1 MDKASSEILIVGAGP
16 VGLTA
21 AVELARRGFKPRII
35 DKGEGPVIE
44 SRALGVNARTLEI
57 LEPSGAAKLMIERG
71 LKIER
76 LNFWD
81 LPKLIFSIP
90 MEKLQNRYN
99 FMLALPQDDTER
111 VLMEVLGGLGTKIE
125 WKTELVELQPT
136 SKGARAKI
144 EKKSKTSTSEAH
156 IVIGADG
163 AHSTVRHALGIGFRG
178 SSYDHD
184 FGLADAIL
192 SGPTSEHEV
201 NVFRVSTGIFGMIP
215 AGQGRFRMVADQPDV
230 LGAMPDRFHI
240 EEIVWQS
247 RFRISHRQVD
257 TYQKGGVF
265 LAGDAAHIHS
275 PIGGRGMNLGIEDA
289 ATLAWLI
296 DVERTDEYTERRLR
310 IGAQVLR
317 QTDLQTKFMTSRNPF
332 VTFFRRQVVPILM
345 KSDFVLKRQ
354 LPEMAGLASPRP
366 PWLQEKAS

>member
-21 AVELARRGFKPRII
+21 AIELARRGFKPRII

-44 SRALGVNARTLEI
+44 SRALAVNARTLEI
-57 LEPSGAAKLMIERG
+57 LEPCGATKMMIERG

-81 LPKLIFSIP
+81 PPKLIFSIP

-111 VLMEVLGGLGTKIE
+111 VLMEVLAGLGAKVE
-125 WKTELVELQPT
+125 WKTELTDLELT
-136 SKGARAKI
+136 AAGARAEI
-144 EKKSKTSTSEAH
+144 KKGSKSNSSEAG

-163 AHSTVRHALGIGFRG
+163 AHSAVRHALGIGFRG
-178 SSYDHD
+178 AAYDHD

-192 SGPTSEHEV
+192 SEPTSEHEV

-215 AGQGRFRMVADQPDV
+215 AGQGRFRMVANQPDV
-230 LGAMPDRFHI
+230 LGAMPDRFQV
-240 EEIVWQS
+240 ERVVWQS
-247 RFRISHRQVD
+247 RFRISHRQVE
-257 TYQKGGVF
+257 TYQKGNAF

-296 DVERTDEYTERRLR
+296 DEGRTDEYTERRLPV
-310 IGAQVLR
+310 GAQVLR
-317 QTDLQTKFMTSRNPF
+317 QTNLQTQLMTSLNPF
-332 VTFFRRQVVPILM
+332 VTFFRRHVVPLLM
-345 KSDFVLKRQ
+345 KSNFVLKRQ
-354 LPEMAGLASPRP
+354 LPEMAGLAAPRP
-366 PWLQEKAS
+366 PWL

>member
-1 MDKASSEILIVGAGP
+1 MAKSQLEILIVGAGP

-21 AVELARRGFKPRII
+21 AVELARRGFMPRII
-35 DKGEGPVIE
+35 DKGNGPVIE

-57 LEPSGAAKLMIERG
+57 LAPSGASSKMIERG

-90 MEKLQNRYN
+90 LEKLQNRYN

-111 VLMEVLGGLGTKIE
+111 VLIEVLGGLGYKVE
-125 WKTELVELQPT
+125 WKTELIELELT
-136 SKGARAKI
+136 ANGARAKT
-144 EKKSKTSTSEAH
+144 KKGSKTSASEAD

-163 AHSTVRHALGIGFRG
+163 AHSLVRHALGIGFRG
-178 SSYDHD
+178 AAYDHD

-192 SGPTSEHEV
+192 SGPTSKHAV

-215 AGQGRFRMVADQPDV
+215 AGQDRFRMVADQPDV
-230 LGAMPDRFHI
+230 FAAMPDRFQV
-240 EEIVWQS
+240 EKIVWQS
-247 RFRISHRQVD
+247 RFRISYRQVES
-257 TYQKGGVF
+257 YQKGNVF

-275 PIGGRGMNLGIEDA
+275 PVGGRGMNLGIEDA

-296 DVERTDEYTERRLR
+296 DEGRTDEYTERRLPV
-310 IGAQVLR
+310 GAHVLR
-317 QTDLQTKFMTSRNPF
+317 QTNLQTQLMTSRNPL
-332 VTFFRRQVVPILM
+332 VTFMRRQVVPLLM
-345 KSDFVLKRQ
+345 KSDFVLSRQ
-354 LPEMAGLASPRP
+354 LPEMAGLAAPPP
-366 PWLQEKAS
+366 PWL